1 MTEDA
6 EKLKQM
12 LADTVVLIAGL
23 LGDEAARAVL
33 QDEITRLKRSR
44 PRGRPKK
51 GADFTTAVGL
61 LGRTEKKTVRAEK
74 PTLNE
79 SGVDSERKNRWAIL
93 LRSEPEF
100 IDFYY
105 KLYVFAHKNG
115 LDTNFRENE
124 MALAKAALAWLERRR
139 PQEL

>member
-1 MTEDA
+1 MGRLLQQTAGRGGGFEGGEASMTEDA

-51 GADFTTAVGL
+51 GANFTTAVGL
-61 LGRTEKKTVRAEK
+61 LGRTEKRRCA
-74 PTLNE
+74 
-79 SGVDSERKNRWAIL
+79 
-93 LRSEPEF
+93 LRN
-100 IDFYY
+100 
-105 KLYVFAHKNG
+105 L
-115 LDTNFRENE
+115 R
-124 MALAKAALAWLERRR
+124 
-139 PQEL
+139 